1 MPPLLYLDTARL
13 GRMTPAAKEAQLD
26 FVRLAAEEPS
36 SLYFEQ
42 FLRDGFAAWPA
53 VYQRRYRGL
62 ATWSGVA
69 GLKQSFQW
77 LANVPR
83 DWPVLLASRSLA
95 LVKLATR
102 WMFRVCRHV
111 LVTDL
116 SWPTY
121 QRVLD
126 RGADRAG
133 AAITSVPIREQVFAR
148 ELSEQGVAEILAER
162 YVANGCDGLFLPAV
176 DHLGIR
182 LPLREIVRRIE
193 RRSELRFVFI
203 DAAQA
208 LCHVPLD
215 SAVDVADFVVAGSH
229 KWVGAYLPMGIA
241 FVAQRRN
248 ARFVRHRLAQL
259 HRTGCLDDPLLRFTQ
274 QLDGGKL
281 DDHSETANLTSLFAC
296 AGAVADV
303 ARRGTLGA
311 EMEVPSID
319 DVERLVP
326 APRGDWRFLSP
337 VESMRSRIA
346 LFESRSFSASPADAL
361 RRQWLT
367 AGRVVSAYPR
377 GRVRVSYPLDA
388 HCVD

>member
-1 MPPLLYLDTARL
+1 LPPLLYLDTARL

-26 FVRLAAEEPS
+26 FVRLAAEEPC
-36 SLYFEQ
+36 SLYVEQ

-53 VYQRRYRGL
+53 DYQRRFRGL
-62 ATWSGVA
+62 ATWGGVA
-69 GLKQSFQW
+69 SLKRSLQR
-77 LANVPR
+77 LAIVPS

-193 RRSELRFVFI
+193 QRAELRFVFI

-208 LCHVPLD
+208 FCHVPLD
-215 SAVDVADFVVAGSH
+215 SAVDIADFIVAGSH
-229 KWVGAYLPMGIA
+229 KWLGAYLPMGIA
-241 FVAQRRN
+241 FVGRRRNPEFVQRRST
-248 ARFVRHRLAQL
+248 QL
-259 HRTGCLDDPLLRFTQ
+259 RRTGFLDDPLLRFTQ
-274 QLDGGKL
+274 QVDGGKL
-281 DDHSETANLTSLFAC
+281 DGHSETANLTSLFAC
-296 AGAVADV
+296 AGAVADFTRSSGLLLD
-303 ARRGTLGA
+303 ASL
-311 EMEVPSID
+311 PSVD

-326 APRGDWRFLSP
+326 MPRGDWRLLSP
-337 VESMRSRIA
+337 VKPMRSRIA
-346 LFESRSFSASPADAL
+346 LFESPSSCDSTADML
-361 RRQWLT
+361 RQQWLR
-367 AGRVVSAYPR
+367 AGRIVSAYPR
-377 GRVRVSYPLDA
+377 GRVRVSCPLTTD
-388 HCVD
+388 